1 VGKARRARFPTLRL
15 PSDAACRDRSRLVAA
30 GQSLLYRPKLLYPS
44 APIGL
49 SHIDVA
55 LRIDGERV
63 GVGKLPDLM
72 ARATEA
78 REDFATGTIENL
90 HMLVATIGHVDVF
103 LFSVRRKFDPPS
115 GSPRIWKAAL
125 SLDPDILSKL
135 SRSIEYV
142 NPIALP
148 IANLHE
154 AVVAKSYAVHHP
166 HESAANTRIR
176 LLFCALMS
184 PLP

>member
-1 VGKARRARFPTLRL
+1 M
-15 PSDAACRDRSRLVAA
+15 LVAA

-63 GVGKLPDLM
+63 GVGKLADLM

-90 HMLVATIGHVDVF
+90 HLLVATIGHVDVF

-125 SLDPDILSKL
+125 SLDPDILSKVPL
-135 SRSIEYV
+135 FIEYL
-142 NPIALP
+142 NAITLP
-148 IANLHE
+148 VANVYE
-154 AVVAKSYAVHHP
+154 AVVAKGYAVHHL
-166 HESAANTRIR
+166 HKRTANTRVG
-176 LLFCALMS
+176 LLFGALMP
-184 PLP
+184 PLPQSPTHKDLITFKSLRSAS